1 MILIIKNFYI
11 YIIKKKKWNM
21 PINRIYKYAT
31 RSLNINIIGW
41 IFSVA
46 SDMDNE
52 EKARIDLLE
61 SNIKAELND
70 LKNKILKI
78 GSEGKE
84 IKVTDPNNL
93 TVRIRIKDGDLA
105 YSFKYGGEWEEY
117 KPYDSIYWVEDD
129 FQIDMILRNQK
140 KLLEEL

>member
-1 MILIIKNFYI
+1 
-11 YIIKKKKWNM
+11 M